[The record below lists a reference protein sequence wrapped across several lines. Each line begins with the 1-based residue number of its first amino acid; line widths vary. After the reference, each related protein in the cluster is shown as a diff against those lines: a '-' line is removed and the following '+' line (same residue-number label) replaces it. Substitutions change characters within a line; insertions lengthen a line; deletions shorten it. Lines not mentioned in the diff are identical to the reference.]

1 MRKSKVGAVLA
12 AVALLPVMFATPA
25 LAEEVPDFLDTS
37 DVTERTYIVV
47 LDESA
52 SPEEVAER
60 HDDDP
65 IGVYEHAL
73 TGYAAEMTAADAAD
87 LLRDP
92 EVAYVQEDQPVHT
105 FDQDVPNGIARTF
118 APDNPNLAINGQ
130 DDYVPDVAVAVLDTG
145 VDGAHPDLN
154 VVNSVNCTS
163 GTCVANTATDGN
175 GHGTHVAGTIG
186 AIDNDQ
192 GVVGI
197 APGAD
202 IWNVQVLSA
211 GGSGSLAGIA
221 AGVDYVVANAGDI
234 AVANM
239 SLGCEGCSDQAIS
252 QAIAS
257 AVDSGVAFAVAAGNS
272 SRNAANF
279 FPANHPDVLTVSS
292 MADSDGAP
300 GGTGGTLPCTGDDD
314 DTLSYFSNYGQVVE
328 IAAPG
333 SCVVSTVPGGGY
345 GSKSG
350 TSMAAPHAAGGLAL
364 LAVGDAK
371 PSDRNGVN
379 AIYATLIGAGNH
391 DWTDTS
397 NDGYHEPLLDVGDP
411 DVFPADG
418 DGAPPEGPV
427 ASLTHAC
434 DDATLTCSFDGSAS
448 TSDGEITGW
457 DWEFGDGSGDSGA
470 TVEHTYGAEGDY
482 TVTLTVT
489 DDSGATDSTTATV
502 SVGSPGGGE
511 GPTAAFGGGCYT
523 FFYLCEFNASSSTAG
538 DAPIVSYSWDFGDGY
553 TGSGVSTWHFYPRS
567 GTYVVTLTVTD
578 ADGATGSTSKR
589 ITL

>member
-1 MRKSKVGAVLA
+1 
-12 AVALLPVMFATPA
+12 MFAAPA

-37 DVTERTYIVV
+37 DTTERVYIVV
-47 LDESA
+47 LDDA
-52 SPEEVAER
+52 ATPEEVAER
-60 HDDDP
+60 NGDDP

-73 TGYAAEMTAADAAD
+73 TGYAAEMSAADAAD

-105 FDQDVPNGIARTF
+105 FEQDVPDGIARTF
-118 APDNPNLAINGQ
+118 APDNPSLAINGQ

-154 VVNSVNCTS
+154 VVKSVNCTS

-175 GHGTHVAGTIG
+175 GHGTHVAGSIG
-186 AIDNDQ
+186 AIDNGE
-192 GVVGI
+192 GVVGM

-202 IWNVQVLSA
+202 IWNVQVLTA
-211 GGSGSLAGIA
+211 GGSGSLAGIT
-221 AGVDYVVANAGDI
+221 AGVDYVAANAGAI

-239 SLGCEGCSDQAIS
+239 SLGCEGCTDQALS

-257 AVDSGVAFAVAAGNS
+257 AVDAGVAFAVAAGNS

-300 GGTGGTLPCTGDDD
+300 GGSGGPLSCTRDAD
-314 DTLSYFSNYGQVVE
+314 DTLSYFSNFGQVVE
-328 IAAPG
+328 ITAPG
-333 SCVVSTVPGGGY
+333 SCILSTAPGGGY
-345 GSKSG
+345 QTMSG
-350 TSMAAPHAAGGLAL
+350 TSMASPHAAGGLAL
-364 LAVGDAK
+364 LAAGNAK
-371 PSDRNGVN
+371 PGDRNGVM
-379 AIYATLIGAGNH
+379 AIYDTLVSAGNQ
-391 DWTDTS
+391 DWNDTS
-397 NDGYHEPLLDVGDP
+397 GDGYHEPLLDVGDP
-411 DVFPADG
+411 DIFPADG
-418 DGAPPEGPV
+418 DADPPGGPV
-427 ASLTHAC
+427 AAITHTC
-434 DDATLTCSFDGSAS
+434 DDTTLTCSFDGSAS
-448 TSDGEITGW
+448 TSDGEVTGW
-457 DWEFGDGSGDSGA
+457 EWEFGDGAGDSGA

-511 GPTAAFGGGCYT
+511 GPTADFSGGCYT
-523 FFYLCEFNASSSTAG
+523 FWYICEFDASSPTAG
-538 DAPIVSYSWDFGDGY
+538 DAPIVSYAWDFGDGY
-553 TGSGVSTWHFYPRS
+553 TGGGARTWHFYPGP

-578 ADGATGSTSKR
+578 ADGVSATASRTVR
-589 ITL
+589 L

>member
-1 MRKSKVGAVLA
+1 MRKSKIGAALA
-12 AVALLPVMFATPA
+12 AVALLPVMFAPPA

-37 DVTERTYIVV
+37 DATERTYIVV
-47 LDESA
+47 LDGSA
-52 SPEEVAER
+52 TPEEVAER
-60 HDDDP
+60 HGDDP

-73 TGYAAEMTAADAAD
+73 TGYAAEMTAADAAE
-87 LLRDP
+87 LLQDP

-105 FDQDVPNGIARTF
+105 FEQDVPNGIARTF
-118 APDNPNLAINGQ
+118 APANPNLAINGQ

-154 VVNSVNCTS
+154 VVRSVNCTS
-163 GTCVANTATDGN
+163 GSCVTNTPTDGN
-175 GHGTHVAGTIG
+175 GHGTHVAGSIA
-186 AIDNDQ
+186 AIDNGV

-202 IWNVQVLSA
+202 IWNVQVLTA
-211 GGSGSLAGIA
+211 GGSGTLAGIA
-221 AGVDYVVANAGDI
+221 AGVDYVAANAGDI

-239 SLGCEGCSDQAIS
+239 SLGCEGCTDQALS
-252 QAIAS
+252 QAITS
-257 AVDSGVAFAVAAGNS
+257 AVNSGVAFAVAAGNS

-300 GGTGGTLPCTGDDD
+300 GGTGGTVACTGDAD
-314 DTLSYFSNYGQVVE
+314 DTRSYFSNFGQTIE

-333 SCVVSTVPGGGY
+333 SCITSTMPGGGY
-345 GSKSG
+345 GSMSG
-350 TSMAAPHAAGGLAL
+350 TSMASPHAAGGLAL

-371 PSDRNGVN
+371 PADRNGVM
-379 AIYATLIGAGNH
+379 AIYSTLIGAGNH
-391 DWTDTS
+391 DWTDNS
-397 NDGYHEPLLDVGDP
+397 GDGFHEPLLDVGDP

-418 DGAPPEGPV
+418 DSTPPEGPV

-434 DDATLTCSFDGSAS
+434 DDTTLTCAFDGSAS
-448 TSDGEITGW
+448 TSNGEITDW
-457 DWEFGDGSGDSGA
+457 AWEFGDGAGDSGA

-489 DDSGATDSTTATV
+489 DDSGATATTTATV

-511 GPTAAFGGGCYT
+511 GPTANFSGGCYT
-523 FFYLCEFNASSSTAG
+523 FLYICEFDASTSTAG
-538 DAPIVSYSWDFGDGY
+538 DAPIVSYAWNFGDGY
-553 TGSGVSTWHFYPRS
+553 TGSGSYTWHFYWGS

-578 ADGATGSTSKR
+578 ANGASATASRTVR
-589 ITL
+589 L